1 MSIRIYPS
9 GDTAI
14 VIEFGNQ
21 IDRALSDRVLKAAVV
36 IQAAGLSGVI
46 ETVPTFRSLMVHY
59 DPLTVS
65 ASDLEARMR
74 PLIETGDDNAVDG
87 RKWFLPVCYEADKSP
102 DLDDVAKRAGIT
114 TEEVV
119 HMHSD
124 HTYHVYMTGFLPGYP
139 YMGDV
144 PDVLCFPRREIPRVR
159 VPKGAVAIATT
170 LTAVYTIESPGGWH
184 LIGSTPVQLFD
195 YTAPQPAILAAGD
208 QVVFTPISLSE
219 FDAIEANVA
228 SGAYTLDY
236 KAIES

>member
-1 MSIRIYPS
+1 LSIRVFPS

-21 IDRALSDRVLKAAVV
+21 IDRALSDRVLKATAAVR
-36 IQAAGLSGVI
+36 AADLKGVI
-46 ETVPTFRSLMVHY
+46 ETVSTFRSLMVHY

-65 ASDLEARMR
+65 ASELEARIR
-74 PLIETGDDNAVDG
+74 PLIESGDDYAVHG
-87 RKWFLPVCYEADKSP
+87 RKWFLPVCYEAEKSP
-102 DLDDVAKRAGIT
+102 DLDNVAQRAGIT

-119 HMHSD
+119 RMHSN
-124 HTYHVYMTGFLPGYP
+124 HTYHVYMIGFLPGYP

-144 PDVLCFPRREIPRVR
+144 PDALCFPRRETPRVR

-170 LTAVYTIESPGGWH
+170 MTAVYTIESPGGWH

-195 YTAPQPAILAAGD
+195 CTAPQPAILAAGD

-228 SGAYTLDY
+228 SGAYTLEH